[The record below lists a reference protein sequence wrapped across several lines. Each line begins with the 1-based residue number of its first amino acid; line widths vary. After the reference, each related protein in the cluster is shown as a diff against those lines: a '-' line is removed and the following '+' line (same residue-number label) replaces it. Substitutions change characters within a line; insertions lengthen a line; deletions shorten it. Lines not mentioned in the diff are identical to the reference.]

1 MMFGSSLP
9 SIVCRRDHVLF
20 TFFVL
25 FVFVWCVHNVVSFSG
40 LSILDCPFLIAHSV
54 LSNIYIFPE
63 PELYH
68 KLKQIFKEKKAD
80 TEVVILGCILFLEI
94 QARIPVKAVC

>member
-1 MMFGSSLP
+1 
-9 SIVCRRDHVLF
+9 
-20 TFFVL
+20 
-25 FVFVWCVHNVVSFSG
+25 
-40 LSILDCPFLIAHSV
+40 LIAHSV

-94 QARIPVKAVC
+94 QARIPVKAVG